1 MEDREFKNLIYDKD
15 EDSGIVTVS
24 INRPEI
30 KNALTI
36 TVLLELSWAA
46 DDVQNDE
53 SARAM
58 IITGVKPP
66 DSDDPA
72 NEAFSSGGYFDLSE
86 YEALDEATK
95 KEIDLTDTAQKKVCL
110 KLWQLYKPVI
120 AAINGLAI
128 GGGIT
133 IPLACADL
141 IYVSEHAWARFPF
154 INLGIVP
161 ELASS
166 FILPRVLG
174 FQRAKEIFFFGEDL
188 NAEKLL
194 ELGLVN
200 KVLSH
205 DELLPYARQMA
216 AKLVPPQGAGLAV
229 SLTKK
234 AMHKPLIEAVTQ
246 ALDNENEALN
256 KALSTTDFFEAIGAR
271 KEKRAPLFKGK

>member
-1 MEDREFKNLIYDKD
+1 MEAKEFRNILYEKD
-15 EDSGIVTVS
+15 DGTGIVTVT

-36 TVLLELSWAA
+36 TVLLELNWAA
-46 DDVQNDE
+46 DAVQNDE
-53 SARAM
+53 SAKAM
-58 IITGVKPP
+58 ILTGAKPA

-95 KEIDLTDTAQKKVCL
+95 KEIDLTDIAQKKLCL
-110 KLWQLYKPVI
+110 KLWQLYKPLI

-166 FILPRVLG
+166 FLLPRMLG
-174 FQRAKEIFFFGEDL
+174 FQRAKEICFFGEDL
-188 NAEKLL
+188 SAQKLY

-200 KVLSH
+200 KVLPH
-205 DELLPYARQMA
+205 DELLPYTTQMA
-216 AKLVPPQGAGLAV
+216 AKLIPPQGAGLAV
-229 SLTKK
+229 SLTKQ
-234 AMHKPLIEAVTQ
+234 AMHKPLIEAVTK

-256 KALSTTDFFEAIGAR
+256 KTFSTTDFFEAIAAR
-271 KEKRAPLFKGK
+271 KEKREPVFKGK

>member
-1 MEDREFKNLIYDKD
+1 MEAREFKNVIYDKD
-15 EDSGIVTVS
+15 EDSGIVTVT

-46 DDVQNDE
+46 DAVQQDE
-53 SARAM
+53 SAKAL
-58 IITGVKPP
+58 ILTGAKPA

-95 KEIDLTDTAQKKVCL
+95 KQIDLTDMAQKKVCL

-154 INLGIVP
+154 INLGIIP

-166 FILPRVLG
+166 FLLPRLLG
-174 FQRAKEIFFFGEDL
+174 FQRAKEIIFFGEDI
-188 NAEKLL
+188 NADKLL
-194 ELGLVN
+194 ELGLAN
-200 KVLSH
+200 KVLPH
-205 DELLPYARQMA
+205 GELLPYATQKA
-216 AKLVPPQGAGLAV
+216 AKLIPPQGAGMAV
-229 SLTKK
+229 SLTKQ
-234 AMHKPLIEAVTQ
+234 AMHKHLIEAVTH

-256 KALSTTDFFEAIGAR
+256 KTFSTTDFFEAIAAR
-271 KEKRAPLFKGK
+271 KEKRAPVFKGK

>member
-1 MEDREFKNLIYDKD
+1 
-15 EDSGIVTVS
+15 
-24 INRPEI
+24 
-30 KNALTI
+30 LTI

-46 DDVQNDE
+46 DAVQNDDT
-53 SARAM
+53 AQAM
-58 IITGVKPP
+58 IITGTKPA
-66 DSDDPA
+66 DSEDPA

-95 KEIDLTDTAQKKVCL
+95 KEIDLTDIAQKKVCL

-154 INLGIVP
+154 INLGIIP

-166 FILPRVLG
+166 FLLPRILG

-188 NAEKLL
+188 DAHKLF

-200 KVLSH
+200 KVLPH
-205 DELLPYARQMA
+205 DELLPYATQMA
-216 AKLVPPQGAGLAV
+216 AKLIPPKGAGLAV
-229 SLTKK
+229 SLTKR
-234 AMHKPLIEAVTQ
+234 AMHKQLIEAVTH

-256 KALSTTDFFEAIGAR
+256 KTFSTTDFFEAIGAR
-271 KEKRAPLFKGK
+271 KEKRAPIFKGK

>member
-1 MEDREFKNLIYDKD
+1 MEVKEFKNILYEKD
-15 EDSGIVTVS
+15 DGTGIVTVT
-24 INRPEI
+24 INIPEI

-36 TVLLELSWAA
+36 TVLLELYWAA
-46 DDVQNDE
+46 EAVQNDD
-53 SARAM
+53 SAKAM
-58 IITGVKPP
+58 IITGAKPA

-86 YEALDEATK
+86 YEALDQDTK
-95 KEIDLTDTAQKKVCL
+95 SQIDLTDIAQKKLCL

-166 FILPRVLG
+166 FLLPRMLG
-174 FQRAKEIFFFGEDL
+174 FQRAKEICFFGEDL
-188 NAEKLL
+188 SAQKLY

-200 KVLSH
+200 KVLPH
-205 DELLPYARQMA
+205 DELLPYAMQMA
-216 AKLVPPQGAGLAV
+216 AKLIPPQGAGLAV
-229 SLTKK
+229 SLTKQ
-234 AMHKPLIEAVTQ
+234 AMHKPLIEAVTN

-256 KALSTTDFFEAIGAR
+256 KTFSTTDFFEAIAAR
-271 KEKRAPLFKGK
+271 KEKRKPVFKGK

>member
-1 MEDREFKNLIYDKD
+1 MEVREFKNVIYDKD
-15 EDSGIVTVS
+15 EESGIVTVT

-46 DDVQNDE
+46 DAVQQDE
-53 SARAM
+53 SAKAL
-58 IITGVKPP
+58 ILTGAKP
-66 DSDDPA
+66 SGSNDPA

-95 KEIDLTDTAQKKVCL
+95 KEIDLTDIAQKKVCL

-166 FILPRVLG
+166 FLLPRLLG
-174 FQRAKEIFFFGEDL
+174 FQRAKEIIFFGEDI
-188 NAEKLL
+188 NADKLF

-200 KVLSH
+200 KVLAH
-205 DELLPYARQMA
+205 DELLPYATQKA
-216 AKLVPPQGAGLAV
+216 AKLIPPQGAGLAV
-229 SLTKK
+229 NLTKR
-234 AMHKPLIEAVTQ
+234 AMHKPLIEAVTH
-246 ALDNENEALN
+246 ALDNENKALN
-256 KALSTTDFFEAIGAR
+256 KTFSTTDFFEAVAAR
-271 KEKRAPLFKGK
+271 KEKRAPAFKGK

>member
-1 MEDREFKNLIYDKD
+1 MEAREFKNVIYDKD
-15 EDSGIVTVS
+15 EDSGIVTVT
-24 INRPEI
+24 INRSEI

-46 DDVQNDE
+46 DAVQQDE
-53 SARAM
+53 SAKAM
-58 IITGVKPP
+58 ILTGAKP
-66 DSDDPA
+66 SGSNDPA

-95 KEIDLTDTAQKKVCL
+95 KEIDLTDIAQKKVCL

-166 FILPRVLG
+166 FLLPRVLG
-174 FQRAKEIFFFGEDL
+174 FQRAKEIFFFGKDL
-188 NAEKLL
+188 KADKLL

-200 KVLSH
+200 KVLPH
-205 DELLPYARQMA
+205 DELLPYATQTA
-216 AKLVPPQGAGLAV
+216 AKLIPPHGAGLAV
-229 SLTKK
+229 SLTKQ
-234 AMHKPLIEAVTQ
+234 AMHKHLIEAVTH

-256 KALSTTDFFEAIGAR
+256 KAFSTTDFFEAIAAR
-271 KEKRAPLFKGK
+271 KEKRAPVFKGK

>member
-1 MEDREFKNLIYDKD
+1 MQDREFKNIIYDKD

-36 TVLLELSWAA
+36 TVLLELAWAA
-46 DDVQNDE
+46 DAVQNDD
-53 SARAM
+53 AAQAM
-58 IITGVKPP
+58 IITGVKPA

-95 KEIDLTDTAQKKVCL
+95 KEIDLTDIAQKKVCL

-154 INLGIVP
+154 INLGIIP

-166 FILPRVLG
+166 YLLPRILG

-188 NAEKLL
+188 NAAKLF

-200 KVLSH
+200 KVLPH
-205 DELLPYARQMA
+205 DELLPYATQMV
-216 AKLVPPQGAGLAV
+216 AKLIPPQGAGLAV
-229 SLTKK
+229 SLTKQ

-246 ALDNENEALN
+246 ALDNENEALI
-256 KALSTTDFFEAIGAR
+256 KTFSTTDFFEAVAAR
-271 KEKRAPLFKGK
+271 KEKRAPVFKGK

>member
-1 MEDREFKNLIYDKD
+1 MEGREFKNIIYDKD

-46 DDVQNDE
+46 DAVQNDD
-53 SARAM
+53 SAQAM
-58 IITGVKPP
+58 IITGVKPT
-66 DSDDPA
+66 DSDDPT

-95 KEIDLTDTAQKKVCL
+95 KEIDLTDSAQKKVCL

-166 FILPRVLG
+166 FLLPRMLG
-174 FQRAKEIFFFGEDL
+174 FQRAKEIFFW
-188 NAEKLL
+188 
-194 ELGLVN
+194 
-200 KVLSH
+200 
-205 DELLPYARQMA
+205 
-216 AKLVPPQGAGLAV
+216 
-229 SLTKK
+229 
-234 AMHKPLIEAVTQ
+234 
-246 ALDNENEALN
+246 
-256 KALSTTDFFEAIGAR
+256 
-271 KEKRAPLFKGK
+271 

>member
-1 MEDREFKNLIYDKD
+1 MEVRKFKNVIYDKD
-15 EDSGIVTVS
+15 EDSGIVTVT

-46 DDVQNDE
+46 DAVQQDE
-53 SARAM
+53 SAKAM
-58 IITGVKPP
+58 ILTGARPT
-66 DSDDPA
+66 DSSDPA

-95 KEIDLTDTAQKKVCL
+95 KEIDLTDIAQKKVCL

-161 ELASS
+161 ELAST
-166 FILPRVLG
+166 FLLPRVLG
-174 FQRAKEIFFFGEDL
+174 FQRAKEICFFGEDL
-188 NAEKLL
+188 NAEKLF

-200 KVLSH
+200 KVLPH
-205 DELLPYARQMA
+205 DELLPYATETT
-216 AKLVPPQGAGLAV
+216 AKLIPPQGAGLAV
-229 SLTKK
+229 NLTKQ
-234 AMHKPLIEAVTQ
+234 AMHKPLIEAVTH

-256 KALSTTDFFEAIGAR
+256 KTFSTTDFFEAVAAR
-271 KEKRAPLFKGK
+271 KEKRAPVFKGK

>member
-1 MEDREFKNLIYDKD
+1 MQNREFKNVIYDKD
-15 EDSGIVTVS
+15 ENSGIVTVS

-36 TVLLELSWAA
+36 TVLLELGWAVDA
-46 DDVQNDE
+46 VQNDE
-53 SARAM
+53 SAKAM
-58 IITGVKPP
+58 IITGVKPA
-66 DSDDPA
+66 DSDDSA
-72 NEAFSSGGYFDLSE
+72 AEAFCSGGYFDLSE

-95 KEIDLTDTAQKKVCL
+95 KEIDLSEIAQKKVCL

-154 INLGIVP
+154 VNLGIVP

-166 FILPRVLG
+166 FLLPRILG
-174 FQRAKEIFFFGEDL
+174 FQRAKEICFFGEDL
-188 NAEKLL
+188 KAQRLFD
-194 ELGLVN
+194 LGLVN
-200 KVLSH
+200 KVLAH

-229 SLTKK
+229 SLTKE
-234 AMHKPLIEAVTQ
+234 AMHKPLIEAVTR

-256 KALSTTDFFEAIGAR
+256 KAFGTSDFFEAVGAR
-271 KEKRAPLFKGK
+271 KEKRAPVFKGK

>member
-1 MEDREFKNLIYDKD
+1 MEVREFKNVIYDKD
-15 EDSGIVTVS
+15 EESGIVTVT

-46 DDVQNDE
+46 DAVQQDE
-53 SARAM
+53 SAKAL
-58 IITGVKPP
+58 ILTGAKPA
-66 DSDDPA
+66 DSNDPA

-95 KEIDLTDTAQKKVCL
+95 KEIDLTDIAQKKVCL

-154 INLGIVP
+154 INLGIIP

-166 FILPRVLG
+166 FLLPRLLG
-174 FQRAKEIFFFGEDL
+174 FQRAKEIIFFGEDL
-188 NAEKLL
+188 KADKLL
-194 ELGLVN
+194 ELGLAN
-200 KVLSH
+200 KVLPH
-205 DELLPYARQMA
+205 GELLPYATQKA
-216 AKLVPPQGAGLAV
+216 AKLIPPQGAGMAV
-229 SLTKK
+229 SLTKQ
-234 AMHKPLIEAVTQ
+234 AMHKHLIEAVTH

-256 KALSTTDFFEAIGAR
+256 KTFSTTDFFEAIAAR
-271 KEKRAPLFKGK
+271 KEKRAPVFKGK

>member
-1 MEDREFKNLIYDKD
+1 MESREFKNLIYDKD

-30 KNALTI
+30 KNALTV
-36 TVLLELSWAA
+36 TVLLELNRAA
-46 DDVQNDE
+46 DTVQNDP

-58 IITGVKPP
+58 IITGAKPP
-66 DSDDPA
+66 DSDDPK
-72 NEAFSSGGYFDLSE
+72 NEAFSSGAYLDLSE
-86 YEALDEATK
+86 YEALDEDTK
-95 KEIDLTDTAQKKVCL
+95 KEIDLTDIAQKKLCL

-166 FILPRVLG
+166 FLLPRILG

-188 NAEKLL
+188 NAEKLF

-200 KVLSH
+200 KVLPH
-205 DELLPYARQMA
+205 DDLLPHARRIA
-216 AKLVPPQGAGLAV
+216 ASLIPPQGASLAV
-229 SLTKK
+229 SLTKRV
-234 AMHKPLIEAVTQ
+234 MHKALIDEVTR

-256 KALSTTDFFEAIGAR
+256 KTFSSTDFFEAIGAR
-271 KEKRAPLFKGK
+271 KEKRTPIFKGK

>member
-1 MEDREFKNLIYDKD
+1 MEAKEFRNILYEKD
-15 EDSGIVTVS
+15 DGTGIVTVT

-36 TVLLELSWAA
+36 AVLLELNWAA
-46 DDVQNDE
+46 DAVQNDE
-53 SARAM
+53 SAKAM
-58 IITGVKPP
+58 ILTGAKPA

-95 KEIDLTDTAQKKVCL
+95 KEIDLTDIAQKKLCL
-110 KLWQLYKPVI
+110 KLWQLYKPLI

-141 IYVSEHAWARFPF
+141 IYVSEHAWVRFPF
-154 INLGIVP
+154 SNLGIVP
-161 ELASS
+161 ELGSS
-166 FILPRVLG
+166 FLLPRTLG
-174 FQRAKEIFFFGEDL
+174 FQRAKEICFFGEDL
-188 NAEKLL
+188 SAQKLY

-200 KVLSH
+200 KVLPH
-205 DELLPYARQMA
+205 DELLPYTTQMA
-216 AKLVPPQGAGLAV
+216 AKLIPPQGAGLAV
-229 SLTKK
+229 SLTKQ
-234 AMHKPLIEAVTQ
+234 AMHKPLIEAVTK

-256 KALSTTDFFEAIGAR
+256 KTFSTTDFFEAIAAR
-271 KEKRAPLFKGK
+271 KEKREPVFKGK

>member
-1 MEDREFKNLIYDKD
+1 MQDREFKNLIYDKD

-46 DDVQNDE
+46 DAVQNDE
-53 SARAM
+53 SATAM
-58 IITGVKPP
+58 IITGAKPTG
-66 DSDDPA
+66 SDDPA

-95 KEIDLTDTAQKKVCL
+95 KEIDLTDVAQKKVCL

-154 INLGIVP
+154 VNLGIVP

-166 FILPRVLG
+166 FLLPRILG
-174 FQRAKEIFFFGEDL
+174 FQRAKEICFFGEDL
-188 NAEKLL
+188 NAQKLFD
-194 ELGLVN
+194 LGLVN
-200 KVLSH
+200 KVLPH
-205 DELLPYARQMA
+205 AKLLPYATQMA

-234 AMHKPLIEAVTQ
+234 TMHKPLIEAVTQ

-256 KALSTTDFFEAIGAR
+256 QTFSTTDFFEAITSR
-271 KEKRAPLFKGK
+271 KEKRAPVFKGK

>member
-1 MEDREFKNLIYDKD
+1 MQVKEFRNILYEKD
-15 EDSGIVTVS
+15 DGTGMVTVT

-36 TVLLELSWAA
+36 TVLLELYWAVEA
-46 DDVQNDE
+46 MQNDD
-53 SARAM
+53 SAKAM
-58 IITGVKPP
+58 IITGAKPA

-72 NEAFSSGGYFDLSE
+72 NEAFSSGGYFDLTE
-86 YEALDEATK
+86 YEALDQDTK
-95 KEIDLTDTAQKKVCL
+95 NQIDLTDIAQKKLCL

-154 INLGIVP
+154 INLGIIP

-166 FILPRVLG
+166 FLLPRLLG
-174 FQRAKEIFFFGEDL
+174 LQRAKEICFFGEDL
-188 NAEKLL
+188 NAQKLFD
-194 ELGLVN
+194 LGLIN
-200 KVLSH
+200 KVLPH
-205 DELLPYARQMA
+205 DELLPYAMQMA
-216 AKLVPPQGAGLAV
+216 AKLIPPQGAGLAV
-229 SLTKK
+229 SLTKQ
-234 AMHKPLIEAVTQ
+234 AMHKPLIEAVTN

-256 KALSTTDFFEAIGAR
+256 KTFSTTDFFEAIAAR
-271 KEKRAPLFKGK
+271 KEKREPVFKGK

>member
-1 MEDREFKNLIYDKD
+1 MESREFKNVIYDKD
-15 EDSGIVTVS
+15 EDSGIVTVT

-46 DDVQNDE
+46 DAVQQDE
-53 SARAM
+53 SAKAM
-58 IITGVKPP
+58 ILTGAKPA
-66 DSDDPA
+66 DSNDPA

-95 KEIDLTDTAQKKVCL
+95 KEIDLTDIAQKKVCL

-154 INLGIVP
+154 INLGIIP

-166 FILPRVLG
+166 FLLPRLLG
-174 FQRAKEIFFFGEDL
+174 FQRAKEIIFFGEDL
-188 NAEKLL
+188 KADKLL
-194 ELGLVN
+194 ELGLAN
-200 KVLSH
+200 KVLPH
-205 DELLPYARQMA
+205 GELLPYATQKA
-216 AKLVPPQGAGLAV
+216 AKLIPPQGAGMAV
-229 SLTKK
+229 SLTKQ
-234 AMHKPLIEAVTQ
+234 AMHKHLIEAVTH

-256 KALSTTDFFEAIGAR
+256 KTFSTTDFFEAIAAR
-271 KEKRAPLFKGK
+271 KEKRAPVFKGK

>member
-1 MEDREFKNLIYDKD
+1 MEAREFKNLIYDKD

-46 DDVQNDE
+46 DAVKQDD
-53 SARAM
+53 SAKAM
-58 IITGVKPP
+58 ILTGAKPA
-66 DSDDPA
+66 DNTDPA

-95 KEIDLTDTAQKKVCL
+95 KEIDLTDFAQKKVCL

-141 IYVSEHAWARFPF
+141 IYLSEHAWARFPF

-166 FILPRVLG
+166 FLLPRILG

-188 NAEKLL
+188 NADKLL

-200 KVLSH
+200 KVLPH
-205 DELLPYARQMA
+205 DELLPYATQMA
-216 AKLVPPQGAGLAV
+216 AKLIPPQGAGLAV
-229 SLTKK
+229 SLTKR
-234 AMHKPLIEAVTQ
+234 AMHKQLIEAVTQ

-256 KALSTTDFFEAIGAR
+256 KTFSTTDFLEAIDAR
-271 KEKRAPLFKGK
+271 KEKRAPIFKGK

>member
-1 MEDREFKNLIYDKD
+1 MQDREFKNIIYDKD

-36 TVLLELSWAA
+36 TVLLELAWAA
-46 DDVQNDE
+46 DAVQNDD
-53 SARAM
+53 AAQAM
-58 IITGVKPP
+58 IITGVKPA

-95 KEIDLTDTAQKKVCL
+95 KEIDLTDIAQKKVCL

-154 INLGIVP
+154 INLGIIP

-166 FILPRVLG
+166 YLLPRILG

-188 NAEKLL
+188 NAAKLF

-200 KVLSH
+200 KVLPH
-205 DELLPYARQMA
+205 DELLPYATQMA
-216 AKLVPPQGAGLAV
+216 AKLIPPQGAGLAV
-229 SLTKK
+229 SLTKQ

-246 ALDNENEALN
+246 ALDNENEALI
-256 KALSTTDFFEAIGAR
+256 KTFSTTDFFEAVAAR
-271 KEKRAPLFKGK
+271 KEKRAPVFKGK

>member
-1 MEDREFKNLIYDKD
+1 MEAREFKNLIYDKD

-46 DDVQNDE
+46 GAVKQDD
-53 SARAM
+53 SAKAM
-58 IITGVKPP
+58 ILTGAKPA
-66 DSDDPA
+66 DNADPA

-86 YEALDEATK
+86 YEALDEATQ
-95 KEIDLTDTAQKKVCL
+95 KEIDLTDIAQKKVCL

-166 FILPRVLG
+166 FVLPRMLG

-188 NAEKLL
+188 NAQKLF

-200 KVLSH
+200 KVLPH
-205 DELLPYARQMA
+205 DELLPFATEMA
-216 AKLVPPQGAGLAV
+216 AKLIPPQGAGLAV
-229 SLTKK
+229 SLTKQ
-234 AMHKPLIEAVTQ
+234 AMHKPLIEAVTH

-256 KALSTTDFFEAIGAR
+256 KTFSTTDFFEAIAAR
-271 KEKRAPLFKGK
+271 KEKRAPVFKGK